1 LASSEEKVMRRRV
14 LHLGF
19 VTFLAVSMSGLAQQG
34 HPLTGTWNGDWG
46 PTPTERTQITIVMT
60 WDGKAV
66 NSVINPGVDSSAG
79 IVSLDPT
86 NWTVRLEADVK
97 DKSGK
102 PVHVIADGKLE
113 DVGAYHRTII
123 GTWRQ
128 GAVNGNFKLVRD

>member
-1 LASSEEKVMRRRV
+1 MRRR
-14 LHLGF
+14 LFYLGF
-19 VTFLAVSMSGLAQQG
+19 LALAMSALAQQG

-46 PTPTERTQITIVMT
+46 PSPTERTQITIVMT

-66 NSVINPGVDSSAG
+66 NSIINPGADSSTG

-128 GAVNGNFKLVRD
+128 GSVNGNFKLTRD

>member
-1 LASSEEKVMRRRV
+1 M
-14 LHLGF
+14 
-19 VTFLAVSMSGLAQQG
+19 
-34 HPLTGTWNGDWG
+34 
-46 PTPTERTQITIVMT
+46 VMT

-66 NSVINPGVDSSAG
+66 NSIINPGVDSAVG

-86 NWTVRLEADVK
+86 NWTVHFEADLK

-128 GAVNGNFKLVRD
+128 GTVNGNFKLVRD

>member
-1 LASSEEKVMRRRV
+1 
-14 LHLGF
+14 
-19 VTFLAVSMSGLAQQG
+19 
-34 HPLTGTWNGDWG
+34 
-46 PTPTERTQITIVMT
+46 MT
-60 WDGKAV
+60 WDGKTV
-66 NSVINPGVDSSAG
+66 NSIINPGADSSAG

-128 GAVNGNFKLVRD
+128 GAVNGNFKLTRD

>member
-1 LASSEEKVMRRRV
+1 MIVRRRIFQ
-14 LHLGF
+14 LGF
-19 VTFLAVSMSGLAQQG
+19 LTFFLAVAISVLAQQG

-46 PTPTERTQITIVMT
+46 PSPTERTQITIVMT

-66 NSVINPGVDSSAG
+66 NSIINPGADSSTG

-128 GAVNGNFKLVRD
+128 GSVNGNFKLTRD